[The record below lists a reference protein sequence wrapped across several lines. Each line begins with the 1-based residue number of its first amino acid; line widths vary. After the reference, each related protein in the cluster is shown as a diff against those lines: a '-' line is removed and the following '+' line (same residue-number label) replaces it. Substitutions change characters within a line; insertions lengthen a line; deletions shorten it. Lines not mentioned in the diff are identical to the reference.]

1 MAQRQRIW
9 PQGAVYARDQAR
21 RAELHKQL
29 QAKRGLDYLKPVL
42 PAIGAAELKP
52 LVWRFE
58 QDAFEAGTPTTSNQ
72 TVPLALELFS
82 ADTSLA
88 GLGVNGAYWR
98 RFGRDLDFRTWM
110 LLVPAITVHR
120 WSRRYLRP
128 GREYGLAAARLE
140 LARLIPLPDA
150 IRCAFALDL
159 ATKTW
164 TKRGQP
170 LDASLMRRRH
180 MVLQRLLAY
189 QLAHHSLYNRRHV
202 DLLVDISRQRKH
214 LPASS
219 RPTFGAVL
227 ARTCLYGPLWQTRA
241 TQEGFTRASSR
252 VERALEMVRCASCPQ
267 AFLLERERMLRPDV
281 LVSLT
286 PCQACGS
293 FRRLT
298 GTDTD
303 LPPFHA
309 TCLCTRV
316 QWVST
321 CTPELERKVMLW
333 EVAASLPF
341 YRVPPFPLEEF
352 LVACG
357 QAEQQEVKQPAFPD
371 CRQSTRAAAVK
382 PVVLISENWVSQ
394 EGQPQVV
401 R

>member
-21 RAELHKQL
+21 RAEIHKQL
-29 QAKRGLDYLKPVL
+29 QAKRASDHLKPVL
-42 PAIGAAELKP
+42 PAIEAAELKP
-52 LVWRFE
+52 LVRRFE
-58 QDAFEAGTPTTSNQ
+58 QDAFDAGMPTTRSQ
-72 TVPLALELFS
+72 TVPVALELFS

-98 RFGRDLDFRTWM
+98 RFGRDSDFRAWM

-128 GREYGLAAARLE
+128 GREFGLAAARVE
-140 LARLIPLPDA
+140 FARLIPLPDE
-150 IRCAFALDL
+150 IRCAFALDQ
-159 ATKTW
+159 AAKTC
-164 TKRGQP
+164 TKRGKP
-170 LDASLMRRRH
+170 LDASLVRRRH

-189 QLAHHSLYNRRHV
+189 QLANNSLYSRKHV
-202 DLLVDISRQRKH
+202 DLLVNIFCQRTR
-214 LPASS
+214 LPPTN
-219 RPTFGAVL
+219 RPSFGDVL
-227 ARTCLYGPLWQTRA
+227 ARTCLHGPLWQTRA

-252 VERALEMVRCASCPQ
+252 VERALEMVRGASCPQ

-357 QAEQQEVKQPAFPD
+357 QAEQRDGLQQ
-371 CRQSTRAAAVK
+371 CAA
-382 PVVLISENWVSQ
+382 I
-394 EGQPQVV
+394 GID
-401 R
+401 